1 MSPDLPLWQC
11 VNLERVTL
19 VGCTVHSN
27 VNPDNLPA
35 SPLLRLE
42 VDASAQQ
49 EAGSA
54 RLSCL
59 VRLRVAGD
67 LGGADPISERT
78 EGDHQSLFSIDV
90 QYRVV
95 YGLKHPC
102 TPSEAEL
109 EAFAAQNGVFNAW
122 PYLREFVQSTYYRL
136 ELPLPPLPSF
146 TVGAE
151 AGGADALP
159 VVE

>member
-1 MSPDLPLWQC
+1 MSHDLPLWQC

-19 VGCTVHSN
+19 VGCTVKSN
-27 VNPDNLPA
+27 VNPDDLPA
-35 SPLLRLE
+35 NPRLRLE
-42 VDASAQQ
+42 VDAAAQQ
-49 EAGSA
+49 HAESS

-59 VRLRVAGD
+59 VRLRVEGD
-67 LGGADPISERT
+67 LGSADNSGKQGEQDQQT
-78 EGDHQSLFSIDV
+78 LFSIDV

-95 YGLKHPC
+95 YGLKRPC
-102 TPSEAEL
+102 APTEAEL
-109 EAFAAQNGVFNAW
+109 EVFASQNGVFNAW

-151 AGGADALP
+151 SGGADSPP
-159 VVE
+159 VEA